1 MLGGNIL
8 PFAQGGMTTAAA
20 KASNLTLVVA
30 FTTVWAAAAVERCS
44 SKCPVPQVGL
54 PTCCKYLVQAPIWL
68 CSIACGLLLGS
79 ARVIAESSVSLGL
92 AEPLPG

>member
-54 PTCCKYLVQAPIWL
+54 PT
-68 CSIACGLLLGS
+68 
-79 ARVIAESSVSLGL
+79 
-92 AEPLPG
+92 